1 MTSKT
6 FDPSRRRLFRQG
18 AVIASGAA
26 LGGLMLKA
34 EVQAQAGTIPKATA
48 QYQDKPHGSQQCGTC
63 QQFIPGKGSS
73 ASGTCKIVQGD
84 VSAQGWCKFF
94 TPKSS

>member
-6 FDPSRRRLFRQG
+6 FDPSRRRLFRQS

-63 QQFIPGKGSS
+63 QQFIAGKGS
-73 ASGTCKIVQGD
+73 SGTCKIVQGD

>member
-1 MTSKT
+1 MTRNT

-34 EVQAQAGTIPKATA
+34 KAPAQAGSIPKATA
-48 QYQDKPHGSQQCGTC
+48 QYEDKPHGTQECDAC
-63 QQFIPGKGSS
+63 QQFIPGKS
-73 ASGTCKIVQGD
+73 ASGSGTCKIVQGD
-84 VSAQGWCKFF
+84 VSPKGWCKFF
-94 TPKSS
+94 TPKS

>member
-1 MTSKT
+1 MISKT

-18 AVIASGAA
+18 AVIAGGAA
-26 LGGLMLKA
+26 LGGLMLTAKA
-34 EVQAQAGTIPKATA
+34 PAQAGAVSKTTA

-63 QQFIPGKGSS
+63 QQFIPGKSS
-73 ASGTCKIVQGD
+73 SGTCKIVQGE

-94 TPKSS
+94 TPKS

>member
-6 FDPSRRRLFRQG
+6 FDPSRRRLFHQG

-26 LGGLMLKA
+26 LGGLLLKERA
-34 EVQAQAGTIPKATA
+34 SAQAGAVPKATA
-48 QYQDKPHGSQQCGTC
+48 QYQDKPHGSQQCSTC
-63 QQFIPGKGSS
+63 QQFIPGKSG
-73 ASGTCKIVQGD
+73 SGTCKIVQGD

-94 TPKSS
+94 TPKS

>member
-18 AVIASGAA
+18 AVIAGGAA

-34 EVQAQAGTIPKATA
+34 KAPAQAGSVPKSTA
-48 QYQDKPHGSQQCGTC
+48 QYQDKPQGSQKCSAC
-63 QQFIPGKGSS
+63 QQFIPGKSS
-73 ASGTCKIVQGD
+73 DSGTCKLVQGD
-84 VSAQGWCKFF
+84 VSANGWCRLF
-94 TPKSS
+94 TPKT

>member
-34 EVQAQAGTIPKATA
+34 EAPAQAGAVAKATA
-48 QYQDKPHGSQQCGTC
+48 QYQDKPKGSQQCASC
-63 QQFIPGKGSS
+63 QQFIPGKSS
-73 ASGTCKIVQGD
+73 GSGTCKIVQGE
-84 VSAQGWCKFF
+84 VSANGWCKFF
-94 TPKSS
+94 TPKS